1 MGSIAETLL
10 MVTGELR
17 TSMEAR
23 LAARAD
29 AKALELEI
37 AQVEALEL
45 EIVPVAALGPEI
57 VRVVALERETSEVAI
72 VRVVALEREISEAGI
87 VQVEVLEREI
97 VQVAELE
104 PEIVPVAV
112 ALRIKLGTA
121 AHPRGLVPL
130 LAAAEDM
137 AAEVVET
144 TPGPA
149 VAEAATAWAAEE

>member
-1 MGSIAETLL
+1 MGS
-10 MVTGELR
+10 R
-17 TSMEAR
+17 TRTRRSMGGRGLGRAWGPAAVLVGAVQRAR
-23 LAARAD
+23 
-29 AKALELEI
+29 
-37 AQVEALEL
+37 
-45 EIVPVAALGPEI
+45 PEG
-57 VRVVALERETSEVAI
+57 
-72 VRVVALEREISEAGI
+72 GI

-97 VQVAELE
+97 VQVAALE

-149 VAEAATAWAAEE
+149 VAEAGTAWAAEE

>member
-23 LAARAD
+23 LAGRAAD
-29 AKALELEI
+29 AKGLELEI

-45 EIVPVAALGPEI
+45 EIVPVAALGPE
-57 VRVVALERETSEVAI
+57 I

-144 TPGPA
+144 TRGPA
-149 VAEAATAWAAEE
+149 VAEAATAWAAAE

>member
-1 MGSIAETLL
+1 

-23 LAARAD
+23 LAGRAAD
-29 AKALELEI
+29 AKGLELEI
-37 AQVEALEL
+37 AQVEAL
-45 EIVPVAALGPEI
+45 GPE
-57 VRVVALERETSEVAI
+57 I

>member
-1 MGSIAETLL
+1 

-23 LAARAD
+23 LAGRAAD
-29 AKALELEI
+29 VKGLELEI
-37 AQVEALEL
+37 AQVAALEL
-45 EIVPVAALGPEI
+45 EIVPVAALGPAI
-57 VRVVALERETSEVAI
+57 VRVVALERETSEVEI
-72 VRVVALEREISEAGI
+72 VPVEALELEI
-87 VQVEVLEREI
+87 VQVQVLEREI

>member
-1 MGSIAETLL
+1 

-23 LAARAD
+23 LAGRAAD
-29 AKALELEI
+29 AKGLELEI

-45 EIVPVAALGPEI
+45 EIVPVAALGP
-57 VRVVALERETSEVAI
+57 AI

-97 VQVAELE
+97 SELGIVQVEALE

-112 ALRIKLGTA
+112 ALRTKWVTA

>member
-1 MGSIAETLL
+1 

-23 LAARAD
+23 LAGRAAD
-29 AKALELEI
+29 AKGLELEI

-87 VQVEVLEREI
+87 VQVEVLE
-97 VQVAELE
+97 